1 MKTDTKEE
9 NDLIVTDGFWDEVAS
24 YVAKY
29 IAKAIEMENDAVWI
43 FIPLKEIAEK
53 CKRTKTTNTIKDEND

>member
-29 IAKAIEMENDAVWI
+29 IARAVEMKNDAVWI

-53 CKRTKTTNTIKDEND
+53 CNKRK